1 MALKLES
8 FRTIGIQKIIKERGW
23 ESTISIVTRFVA
35 KVVHKF
41 DANLNDNIVVPR
53 EEEFKKVYVRGHI
66 YDFSPRAICTYLNIP
81 IHDYDQN
88 AKAHVLDDVAI
99 ELLGYKFV

>member
-41 DANLNDNIVVPR
+41 YANLNDNIVVPG
-53 EEEFKKVYVRGHI
+53 KKNLKKFMLVGTFMIFLLEPFAHI
-66 YDFSPRAICTYLNIP
+66 
-81 IHDYDQN
+81 
-88 AKAHVLDDVAI
+88 
-99 ELLGYKFV
+99 